1 MIDSS
6 VKHTHTHFPTPKS
19 WSSVSLVHPK
29 SFIVLP
35 FTFRVLICLESILH
49 VHYLGESQFHF
60 FFFFLVAQ
68 FSQGYLLRRPSFFAS
83 FHWFVMLPL
92 SFIIS
97 ISRSHFCPLCCS
109 SSLLH
114 HRTISV
120 PIFLPKVNS
129 LEFFSYFVWDSW
141 GLFITKYILSERC
154 KIFSSS
160 LLLFLEWEDFSTY
173 IGESISKKEA
183 ENTEEGS

>member
-1 MIDSS
+1 MYIIWE
-6 VKHTHTHFPTPKS
+6 KA
-19 WSSVSLVHPK
+19 
-29 SFIVLP
+29 SF
-35 FTFRVLICLESILH
+35 T
-49 VHYLGESQFHF
+49 F

-68 FSQGYLLRRPSFFAS
+68 FSQGYLLKRPSFFAS

-173 IGESISKKEA
+173 VGESISKKEA